1 MDELLRFGRETM
13 THSMMKGPYE
23 NHYYRLGSVVR
34 NTVNQA
40 QDTLRRMSSGD
51 YHHKWSDWRL
61 ANPDWTVSNYIV
73 THHFAVTQ
81 PKSLGEL
88 CIELAQDKMAPR
100 FCEETPDG
108 LGVMTGNYY
117 YPGIRRDIQK
127 LRETMWHTHIDPEK
141 ERKTAKLERL
151 IELVRNA

>member
-1 MDELLRFGRETM
+1 MSELFMGSYQR
-13 THSMMKGPYE
+13 
-23 NHYYRLGSVVR
+23 HYYRLGSVVR

-88 CIELAQDKMAPR
+88 CIELAQENLKFDR
-100 FCEETPDG
+100 WYDTPDG
-108 LGVMTGNYY
+108 LGVVHEWGWRPYIA
-117 YPGIRRDIQK
+117 GDIQK
-127 LRETMWHTHIDPEK
+127 LRETMYHKHTDPEK